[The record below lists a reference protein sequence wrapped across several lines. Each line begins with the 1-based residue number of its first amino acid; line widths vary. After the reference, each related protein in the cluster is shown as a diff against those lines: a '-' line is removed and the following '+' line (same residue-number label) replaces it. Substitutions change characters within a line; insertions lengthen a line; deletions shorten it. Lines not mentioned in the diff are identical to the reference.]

1 MSGRYIDPIYAPDTP
16 NPVDGLPSP
25 GPADEKGTHPQ
36 MLELAIL
43 GLLKEQPMHGYQL
56 SRELGESLGSFW
68 RVSYGSL
75 YPTLRRLEREGE
87 VETVSRESAGSGRR
101 KHVYRITE
109 EGEKTFLDLLQET
122 PSDTSTE
129 DTRFRVRLAFFR
141 YLPPETRIRLLERR
155 RAYLQDRLSTITDSL
170 RTTRARVD
178 DYTLALIEHG
188 QSATENDIEWLEDL
202 IKAERVK
209 STDGSSRPASGRLG
223 SGRGGQERRTS
234 TLRRKERA
242 S

>member
-1 MSGRYIDPIYAPDTP
+1 
-16 NPVDGLPSP
+16 
-25 GPADEKGTHPQ
+25 

-43 GLLKEQPMHGYQL
+43 GSLKDQPMHGYQL
-56 SRELGESLGSFW
+56 SREMGEALGGFW

-87 VETVSRESAGSGRR
+87 VETVPNESAGSGRR

-109 EGEKTFLDLLQET
+109 KGERAFLELLQEA
-122 PSDTSTE
+122 PGDTNSE

-155 RAYLQDRLSTITDSL
+155 RAALQERLNTIADSQ
-170 RTTRARVD
+170 RTARPRDD
-178 DYTLALIEHG
+178 DYTKALIEHG
-188 QSATENDIEWLEDL
+188 RSATRSDIEWLGGL
-202 IKAERVK
+202 IQAERSK
-209 STDGSSRPASGRLG
+209 SADRDLAAT
-223 SGRGGQERRTS
+223 SGRGGQERHSS
-234 TLRRKERA
+234 TLHRKERA